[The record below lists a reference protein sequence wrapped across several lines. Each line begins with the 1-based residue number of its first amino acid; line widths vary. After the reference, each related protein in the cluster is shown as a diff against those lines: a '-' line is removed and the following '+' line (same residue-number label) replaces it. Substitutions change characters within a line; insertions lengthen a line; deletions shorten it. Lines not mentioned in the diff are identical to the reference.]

1 MNKKM
6 MQGFT
11 LVEIMIVVAIIA
23 ILAAIAIP
31 NFAKYR
37 KESQK
42 NACISNM
49 STMKTAAENWSS
61 ESGNLTKTSVEITD
75 LVGTTA
81 GQGYLKKAPT
91 CPAGGTYTIARTTVN
106 DPWIVTCTAEG
117 HTDPDATTT
126 ETKKE
131 GS

>member
-61 ESGNLTKTSVEITD
+61 TDNLTATTVTIDD
-75 LVGTTA
+75 LVGKTK

-91 CPAGGTYTIARTTVN
+91 CPAGGEYTISRTTVN
-106 DPWIVTCTAEG
+106 DPWVVKCTADG
-117 HTDPDATTT
+117 HTDPDATET
-126 ETKKE
+126 ETKQGE
-131 GS
+131 

>member
-61 ESGNLTKTSVEITD
+61 TDNLTATTVTIAD
-75 LVGTTA
+75 LVGTKK

-91 CPAGGTYTIARTTVN
+91 CPAGGEYSIARTTVN
-106 DPWIVTCTAEG
+106 DPWVVTCTAEG
-117 HTDPDATTT
+117 HKDPDATETT
-126 ETKKE
+126 ETTQ

>member
-1 MNKKM
+1 M
-6 MQGFT
+6 MKGFT

-49 STMKTAAENWSS
+49 STIKTAAENWCS
-61 ESGNLTKTSVEITD
+61 ESANLKATSVTVED
-75 LVGTTA
+75 LVGKEA

-91 CPAGGTYTIARTTVN
+91 CPGGGTEYTITRKSVN
-106 DPWIVTCTAEG
+106 EPWIVTCDAPAG
-117 HTDPDATTT
+117 DHKDPDAA
-126 ETKKE
+126 E
-131 GS
+131 